1 MTICD
6 LIPSKFCFSV
16 GSVCFDVFLPVLLCR
31 YYRIFNSYLVYAL
44 MDKFPDTLTPIQN
57 LLCGFA
63 GVAIPRTALA
73 PIDMIKLIAG
83 NNEGRVWPE
92 LSRRLSS
99 EGILAMWHG
108 VQCDWIRLPPQFIL
122 RYLVANQL
130 RSLRMPPLLAD
141 NAAAVASIAAIH
153 PIDVV
158 HSLMQ
163 SNSLKYPSVAETLAS
178 VVRND
183 GITGL
188 YRGLT
193 PTVLGYIPYRA
204 VQYCSVIFI
213 DKLARRRNA
222 TFTSSFFTD
231 AVGSSVVSTMAQFA
245 SYPFEVVR
253 KRMMT
258 DPTVKGKGWMEIM
271 NDTYQRRGFWG
282 LYDSFG
288 WSIARTLPLI
298 WTQQVAT
305 REFRKFVA
313 MFNYTVER
321 HKL

>member
-1 MTICD
+1 
-6 LIPSKFCFSV
+6 
-16 GSVCFDVFLPVLLCR
+16 
-31 YYRIFNSYLVYAL
+31 
-44 MDKFPDTLTPIQN
+44 MDRFPDTLTPIQN

-73 PIDMIKLIAG
+73 PLDLMKLIAG

-99 EGILAMWHG
+99 EGIFAMWNG

-122 RYLVANQL
+122 RYLVANNL
-130 RSLRMPPLLAD
+130 RSLRVPPLLAD
-141 NAAAVASIAAIH
+141 NAAAVAAIAAIH

-163 SNSLKYPSVAETLAS
+163 SNSLKYPSVAETVAS

-188 YRGLT
+188 YRGLA

-204 VQYCSVIFI
+204 VQYCSIIFI
-213 DKLARRRNA
+213 DKLARGKNRNS
-222 TFTSSFFTD
+222 TFFSD
-231 AVGSSVVSTMAQFA
+231 AVGSSVISTVAQFA

-258 DPTVKGKGWMEIM
+258 DPSLKGKGWMEIM
-271 NDTYQRRGFWG
+271 SDTYQKRGFWA

-305 REFRKFVA
+305 REFRRFVA
-313 MFNYTVER
+313 MFNYSVER